1 MRITEDRYHR
11 EQQQLNLAMRMIR
24 HEARTAT
31 IHAWTG
37 LTADRIRKLH
47 RQYIHDADASAK
59 RHRGKPPRQ
68 SAFFLRNADL
78 RRQASALG
86 GLYALL
92 GLLRADV
99 SQTHG
104 HGMPPWIALFCEAY
118 ETYLELG
125 LGHDVT
131 FEHAAYLLE
140 ALQRR
145 TDLRPG
151 SCPVCHAFTII
162 DTQRRMPPHCAVCE
176 DPLTEPSIM
185 PTAVGAPTTSK
196 TSRRVRIVA
205 DATHDTPSSPH
216 LRRTLPR
223 P

>member
-1 MRITEDRYHR
+1 VRITEDRYHR
-11 EQQQLNLAMRMIR
+11 EQRQLNLAMRMIR

-47 RQYIHDADASAK
+47 RQYVQDGDAMAK

-78 RRQASALG
+78 RRQACALG
-86 GLYALL
+86 GLYALM
-92 GLLRADV
+92 GLLKTEV
-99 SQTHG
+99 KTV
-104 HGMPPWIALFCEAY
+104 HGMPPWVELFCEAY
-118 ETYLELG
+118 ETYLTLG
-125 LGHDVT
+125 LGSHIT

-145 TDLRPG
+145 ADLRPG
-151 SCPVCHAFTII
+151 CCPVCQAFTII
-162 DTQRRMPPHCAVCE
+162 DTQRRMPPQCAVCD
-176 DPLTEPSIM
+176 DPQLDSTESTT
-185 PTAVGAPTTSK
+185 TAHGRTKSTS
-196 TSRRVRIVA
+196 SRRVRIA
-205 DATHDTPSSPH
+205 GEAIHDTPRSPH

-223 P
+223 S

>member
-11 EQQQLNLAMRMIR
+11 EQLQLNLAMRMIR

-47 RQYIHDADASAK
+47 RQYIHDGDAVAK

-68 SAFFLRNADL
+68 SSFFLRNADL

-92 GLLRADV
+92 GLLKTEAAK
-99 SQTHG
+99 THA
-104 HGMPPWIALFCEAY
+104 HGMPPWVELFCEAY
-118 ETYLELG
+118 ETYLGLG
-125 LGHDVT
+125 LGCEVT

-145 TDLRPG
+145 TELRPG

-162 DTQRRMPPHCAVCE
+162 DTQRRMPPQCAVCE
-176 DPLTEPSIM
+176 DPLTEG
-185 PTAVGAPTTSK
+185 TLGETHGGARTKSRA
-196 TSRRVRIVA
+196 SRRVRIAA
-205 DATHDTPSSPH
+205 DTTHDTPSSPH
-216 LRRTLPR
+216 LRRTVPR
-223 P
+223 S

>member
-47 RQYIHDADASAK
+47 RQYIHDADALAK

-92 GLLRADV
+92 GLLRAEV
-99 SQTHG
+99 SQERVQ
-104 HGMPPWIALFCEAY
+104 GMPPWVTLFCEAY

-125 LGHDVT
+125 LGRDVT

-140 ALQRR
+140 ALQRC

-176 DPLTEPSIM
+176 DPLTESTIKM
-185 PTAVGAPTTSK
+185 TTEGSRPK
-196 TSRRVRIVA
+196 STDARRVRIKA
-205 DATHDTPSSPH
+205 DAAHDKPNSTY
-216 LRRTLPR
+216 LRRTLRR